1 MNSST
6 PNWFQ
11 NKQLYI
17 SILFLKVIFFQK
29 KIKFPKK
36 LYPEINPT
44 YSFFPSFPFLSFPF
58 FWQKVKIVWFLS
70 GVLRVKRITEDN
82 REGCAFDKMQDEA
95 IELSYTRRIWNGWLY
110 WHAGP
115 GRYLTGCTLT
125 QSPKPTSLL
134 ITEHFTGYW
143 FPISPK
149 MGAAFFTI
157 HLLNIYPNNFT
168 RVKYLMTLG
177 GLYFF
182 FFPLS
187 FFFPE

>member
-1 MNSST
+1 M
-6 PNWFQ
+6 
-11 NKQLYI
+11 
-17 SILFLKVIFFQK
+17 
-29 KIKFPKK
+29 
-36 LYPEINPT
+36 
-44 YSFFPSFPFLSFPF
+44 
-58 FWQKVKIVWFLS
+58 KIVWFLS

-182 FFPLS
+182 FFLFP
-187 FFFPE
+187 FFSLNRERVGGGDVFFSPYIFASHTQFCEIEGLYVRRKMGRLIFMVCFE